1 MYNLKNDTEEN
12 NEREKSGGKENEV
25 TNNTKGKAIKNK
37 EKKLKMPL
45 SLHERQRT
53 FARYQHLENP
63 KQYIILEIVIHKGI
77 NTTR

>member
-25 TNNTKGKAIKNK
+25 TNNTKGKAIKDK

-45 SLHERQRT
+45 SLYERQRT

-63 KQYIILEIVIHKGI
+63 KRYIILEIVIHKGI